1 MQSCQPCK
9 ILLSLLCQYCCCWV
23 VASPCAHHV
32 EELKFALT
40 VGQIFL
46 STLHFFVGRGGDII
60 SAPDWS
66 SWSFC
71 QACMPGFQL
80 LWPMPRL
87 QMLVNVQIQLAVGAE
102 GNAMVPLWLDSRH
115 VSVDETEQPQGK
127 ASRIASKLATTQSK
141 HGFLHVSMSSPL
153 HIPAN
158 RAHDQKYS
166 LFRRTHKVYYSS
178 VLFDL
183 RKLHQVPLHVVCEAL
198 LAVLTCGC
206 CEEYPSFSGGNRC
219 QC

>member
-1 MQSCQPCK
+1 MFIARYLQSCQPCT
-9 ILLSLLCQYCCCWV
+9 ILPSLHSKYCCCRV
-23 VASPCAHHV
+23 VASPRAHDV
-32 EELKFALT
+32 EELDPLTLT

-46 STLHFFVGRGGDII
+46 STLHFFVGRGRDMI

-80 LWPMPRL
+80 LWPMPRFL

-115 VSVDETEQPQGK
+115 ASVDETEQPQGK

-141 HGFLHVSMSSPL
+141 RGFLHVSMSSPL

-158 RAHDQKYS
+158 RPHDPKYS
-166 LFRRTHKVYYSS
+166 LFQRTHKVY
-178 VLFDL
+178 
-183 RKLHQVPLHVVCEAL
+183 C
-198 LAVLTCGC
+198 LT
-206 CEEYPSFSGGNRC
+206 
-219 QC
+219 